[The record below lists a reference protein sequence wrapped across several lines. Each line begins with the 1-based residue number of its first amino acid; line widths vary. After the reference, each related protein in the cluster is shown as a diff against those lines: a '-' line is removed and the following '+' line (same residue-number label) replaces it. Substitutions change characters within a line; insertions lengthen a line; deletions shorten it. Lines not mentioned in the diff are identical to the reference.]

1 MFGFVPTLRCS
12 VQSTP
17 KLIAMQPLRLEAF
30 TVYSLVLFYFF
41 FIAGTFQDLRKNYKK
56 RLKSLSFS
64 KAALFKIGL
73 KNLYFIYVLL
83 FAGTFQGQWLRGLR
97 HGYGVRTSAP
107 FGMASHNKL
116 SETRMASMS
125 SLSQEVDAANVA
137 ATASAA
143 AAALGT
149 IHILRK

>member
-1 MFGFVPTLRCS
+1 MVGFHNLVGVGIGPLS
-12 VQSTP
+12 K
-17 KLIAMQPLRLEAF
+17 KLAF
-30 TVYSLVLFYFF
+30 NSYILF
-41 FIAGTFQDLRKNYKK
+41 
-56 RLKSLSFS
+56 
-64 KAALFKIGL
+64 
-73 KNLYFIYVLL
+73 L

-137 ATASAA
+137 ATATAA

-149 IHILRK
+149 IHILRKHLPQGSQRFQNVS